1 MAKSPVPDVKYFAS
15 KSEISIQNNFFL
27 IDSGADV
34 SVLPL
39 TSKSC
44 DIRPT
49 AVTLFAAKGSAIKVI
64 GERRIKLNL
73 GLGRDFYW
81 SFVIADVTSPIIG
94 SDFIKHHDLL
104 IDLRRNRL
112 VDNTTRTSSD
122 LKSATYNE
130 AASIRTFDPTNPFT
144 VLLRQFHDITQ
155 LAPYGST
162 TKSSIVHRIETTG
175 QQHVFCRPRR
185 LCPEKLA
192 AAKIF

>member
-1 MAKSPVPDVKYFAS
+1 M
-15 KSEISIQNNFFL
+15 
-27 IDSGADV
+27 

-39 TSKSC
+39 ASKSP

-49 AVTLFAAKGSAIKVI
+49 AVTLFAANGSPIKVI
-64 GERRIKLNL
+64 GEKRIKLNL
-73 GLGRDFYW
+73 GLSRDFYW

-112 VDNTTRTSSD
+112 VDNTTGTTSE

-130 AASIRTFDPTNPFT
+130 AASIRTFDATSPFT
-144 VLLRQFHDITQ
+144 VLLRQFHDITK

-162 TKSSIVHRIETTG
+162 TKSSIMHRIETTG
-175 QQHVFCRPRR
+175 QPVFCRPRR
-185 LCPEKLA
+185 LCPEKLT
-192 AAKIF
+192 AAKKEFDFLIKTGICQPSKSNWSSPLHMVKKCDGTWH